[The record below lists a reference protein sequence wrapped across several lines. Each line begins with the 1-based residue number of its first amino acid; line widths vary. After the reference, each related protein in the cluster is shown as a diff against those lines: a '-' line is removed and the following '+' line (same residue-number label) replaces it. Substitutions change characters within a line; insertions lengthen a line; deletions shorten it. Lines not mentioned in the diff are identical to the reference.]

1 MIIKVTPDK
10 EKVKSI
16 LKLIIERVEFVSSID
31 HEKFSTNASENYNE
45 IIKELANALLLL
57 DGLKTTGEYAHKDII
72 DYLVNYKEFTES
84 DILFINDLRIKRNNS
99 AYDGK
104 KIEPTYLMNNKK
116 RILELIG
123 KLKKLIKNK
132 LNSTKMGD

>member
-16 LKLIIERVEFVSSID
+16 LQLLREREEFVKTID
-31 HEKFSTNASENYNE
+31 VKKFSTNAAENYYE

-57 DGLKTTGEYAHKDII
+57 DGLKTTGEYAHKDLI
-72 DYLVNYKEFTES
+72 DYLSNYKEFS
-84 DILFINDLRIKRNNS
+84 QGDIGFLNDLRIKRNNS

-104 KIEPTYLMNNKK
+104 KVDPVYLENNTD
-116 RILELIG
+116 RILYLTDKLKLLIKG
-123 KLKKLIKNK
+123 KL
-132 LNSTKMGD
+132 